1 MIFSFSHVRRN
12 MGGET
17 SLLFCSYR
25 GKVALFLVV
34 LFGWFLIGLIGFK
47 YRLRNLQRL
56 DIPVYACLVVVKHF
70 GIVGVISSFVD
81 DTV

>member
-1 MIFSFSHVRRN
+1 MIFSFSHVWRK

-17 SLLFCSYR
+17 SLFCSYR

-47 YRLRNLQRL
+47 YRLRNLQKL
-56 DIPVYACLVVVKHF
+56 DIPVYACLVEVKHF
-70 GIVGVISSFVD
+70 LGIVSIVSSFVD